1 MNNDMAARDAALAYE
16 PTADVDIGGNH
27 LMSILSARKYPVPTT
42 QDVHAKE
49 KDNAF
54 LQSLSFVF
62 DVDHGTEGPA
72 GLHGAG
78 PAEAL
83 NCFLDGHNQPTTYR
97 RQGQSTASPAG
108 ESTASKKRGSDDGQG
123 PKERRKKQIREAQR
137 AYRLR
142 KESRISFLTKRVS
155 ELEQVIED
163 MSTTVTTFSDS
174 LLQSGVLA
182 PHAHLT
188 QCTRETLEKCL
199 RLARTTNVD
208 DEGEA
213 SSSQPGNQP
222 SAKEDPNLAIGLPG
236 SPRYMPPLPP
246 QPFMPQPL
254 TPPSMEGSE
263 TVLHLQYSTFMDQLH
278 MAILYRGYVRL
289 TDPSVSAQ
297 GVRHAFRLLYPTMG
311 RSNLTAYFAAALHAK
326 ISKTE
331 LAKQWKSV
339 PFFQLGGAGTHY
351 AWPPELG
358 PYTRRSRHWHAIS
371 VPLSHFSSDIQK
383 DLNGDWF
390 DMQDLECFLMEKNV
404 KLVAAAGAAAWS
416 DSNTQQEQTHINAKQ
431 FISGIAR
438 FKEPNVLPETWSLI
452 CIVLLDNAVCLG
464 RSAGFRRSDVETALA
479 KAVLV

>member
-1 MNNDMAARDAALAYE
+1 MAARDAAPASE
-16 PTADVDIGGNH
+16 PTTDINIGGNH

-42 QDVHAKE
+42 HDFQPNETDS
-49 KDNAF
+49 AF
-54 LQSLSFVF
+54 LQSLSFDF
-62 DVDHGTEGPA
+62 DVDHEDSA
-72 GLHGAG
+72 GLYGAG

-83 NCFLDGHNQPTTYR
+83 NCVIDGHTQQPAFIL
-97 RQGQSTASPAG
+97 QDESTASPAG
-108 ESTASKKRGSDDGQG
+108 KTNTSKRRASDDGEG

-155 ELEQVIED
+155 ELEQAIED
-163 MSTTVTTFSDS
+163 VSTTITTFSDS

-199 RLARTTNVD
+199 RLAKTTNVD
-208 DEGEA
+208 DEGDA
-213 SSSQPGNQP
+213 SSSQSQ
-222 SAKEDPNLAIGLPG
+222 SQVSDKEDPNLTIG
-236 SPRYMPPLPP
+236 YMHSLL
-246 QPFMPQPL
+246 PQPL
-254 TPPSMEGSE
+254 TPPGTEGSE
-263 TVLHLQYSTFMDQLH
+263 TDLHSQCATFMDQLH
-278 MAILYRGYVRL
+278 MAILYHGYLRL
-289 TDPSVSAQ
+289 TNPSVSAE
-297 GVRHAFRLLYPTMG
+297 GVRQKFRLLYPAMG

-358 PYTRRSRHWHAIS
+358 PYTHRSRHWPAIS

-404 KLVAAAGAAAWS
+404 KLVAAASAGTAASS
-416 DSNTQQEQTHINAKQ
+416 DSNMQRGQTHINAKEL
-431 FISGIAR
+431 ISA
-438 FKEPNVLPETWSLI
+438 
-452 CIVLLDNAVCLG
+452 LLDNAVCLG
-464 RSAGFRRSDVETALA
+464 RSAGFRRSDVETALT

>member
-1 MNNDMAARDAALAYE
+1 MAARDAAPASE
-16 PTADVDIGGNH
+16 PTTDINIGGNH

-42 QDVHAKE
+42 HDFQPNETDS
-49 KDNAF
+49 AF
-54 LQSLSFVF
+54 LQSLSFDF
-62 DVDHGTEGPA
+62 DVDHEDSA
-72 GLHGAG
+72 GLYGAG

-83 NCFLDGHNQPTTYR
+83 NCVIDGHTQQPAFIL
-97 RQGQSTASPAG
+97 QDESTASPAG
-108 ESTASKKRGSDDGQG
+108 KTNTSKRRASDDGEG

-155 ELEQVIED
+155 ELEQAIED
-163 MSTTVTTFSDS
+163 VSTTITTFSDS

-199 RLARTTNVD
+199 RLAKTTNVD
-208 DEGEA
+208 DEGDA
-213 SSSQPGNQP
+213 SSSQSQ
-222 SAKEDPNLAIGLPG
+222 SQVSDKEDPNLTIGHMHSL
-236 SPRYMPPLPP
+236 L
-246 QPFMPQPL
+246 PQPL
-254 TPPSMEGSE
+254 TPPGTEGSE
-263 TVLHLQYSTFMDQLH
+263 TDLHSQCATFMDQLH
-278 MAILYRGYVRL
+278 MAILYHGYLRL
-289 TDPSVSAQ
+289 TNPSVSAE
-297 GVRHAFRLLYPTMG
+297 GVRQKFRLLYPAMG

-358 PYTRRSRHWHAIS
+358 PYTHRSRHWPAIS

-404 KLVAAAGAAAWS
+404 KLVAAASAGTAASS
-416 DSNTQQEQTHINAKQ
+416 DSNMQRGQTHINAKEL
-431 FISGIAR
+431 ISGIAQ
-438 FKEPNVLPETWSLI
+438 FKELELSLETWSLI
-452 CIVLLDNAVCLG
+452 CIALLDNAVCLG
-464 RSAGFRRSDVETALA
+464 RSAGFRRSDVETALT